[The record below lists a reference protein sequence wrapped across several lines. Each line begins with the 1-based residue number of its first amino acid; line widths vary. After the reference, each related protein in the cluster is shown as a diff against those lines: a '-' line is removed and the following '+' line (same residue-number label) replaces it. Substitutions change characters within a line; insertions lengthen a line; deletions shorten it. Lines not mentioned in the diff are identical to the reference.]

1 MSSPGRRLILFSGL
15 GGDHRLT
22 RPVAVPGVERLTPD
36 HLEPLPG
43 EDLPAYARRVADSHD
58 IGVRDVVGGTSF
70 GGMLAS
76 EIARQR
82 RVAGLVLLGSCA
94 RPRLLPASY
103 RLLERV
109 GPLLPDIFLKLR
121 TWAQLVRRRF
131 APMTPE
137 GVAVLQA
144 MAADCPPSR
153 IRAFGRMLMAW
164 DGVEKFDCPLLSI
177 HGDRDTIIPPSC
189 AEPGLMLKD
198 AGHSFTLTHA
208 PQVGDAIGEFLSRLP
223 GSAGSVTNDNH

>member
-1 MSSPGRRLILFSGL
+1 MRRLVLFSGL

-22 RPVAVPGVERLTPD
+22 RPVAVPGVEVLTPD
-36 HLEPLPG
+36 HAEPHPG
-43 EDLPAYARRVADSHD
+43 EDLPAYARRVADAHG
-58 IGVRDVVGGTSF
+58 IGAQDVVGGASF
-70 GGMLAS
+70 GGMLAT
-76 EIARQR
+76 EIARR
-82 RVAGLVLLGSCA
+82 RKVSGLVLLGSCA
-94 RPRLLPASY
+94 RPRRLPASY

-109 GPLLPDIFLKLR
+109 GPLLPDVFLGLR
-121 TWAQLVRRRF
+121 SWAQLVRRRF

-144 MAADCPPSR
+144 MAADCPPAR

-164 DGVEKFDCPLLSI
+164 DGVESFDCPLLSI

-208 PQVGDAIGEFLSRLP
+208 PQTADAIAAFLAKLR
-223 GSAGSVTNDNH
+223 

>member
-1 MSSPGRRLILFSGL
+1 MRRLFLFSGI

-22 RPVAVPGVERLTPD
+22 RPVAVPGVEVVTPD

-43 EDLPAYARRVADSHD
+43 EDLPAYARRVADAHA
-58 IGVRDVVGGTSF
+58 IGAQDVVGGVSF
-70 GGMLAS
+70 GGMIAT

-94 RPRLLPASY
+94 RPRRLPSFY

-109 GPLLPDIFLKLR
+109 GPLLPDFFLGLR
-121 TWAQLVRRRF
+121 TWAQFVRRRF

-137 GVAVLQA
+137 GVAILQA

-164 DGVEKFDCPLLSI
+164 DGVEEFDCPLLSI
-177 HGDRDTIIPPSC
+177 HGDRDTIIPPPC

-208 PQVGDAIGEFLSRLP
+208 PQVGTAIGDFLSRLREQ
-223 GSAGSVTNDNH
+223 AADVTNDNH